1 MICIVLLWHFGW
13 HQTIIISFKHFL
25 IFATLLHHSTQ
36 LCDVLQLQSPFLL
49 SIEFAK
55 SVAQN
60 PDKYVICSWIKKRK
74 NKSEGCIN
82 ISSYNNIHLLH
93 RRRILQC
100 FGRHFMS
107 LWFMGSIEGRCWE
120 ASTRRRWEALDVCMD
135 GGPPCVP
142 KCLPTPPKLR
152 G

>member
-13 HQTIIISFKHFL
+13 HQIIIISFKHFL
-25 IFATLLHHSTQ
+25 TFATLLHHSTQ

-93 RRRILQC
+93 RHLNHEEFYNVLGGISCLYDLWAQLRVDV
-100 FGRHFMS
+100 GRHQQ
-107 LWFMGSIEGRCWE
+107 GGVGR
-120 ASTRRRWEALDVCMD
+120 R
-135 GGPPCVP
+135 
-142 KCLPTPPKLR
+142 
-152 G
+152 